1 LYYFLKGNST
11 VPFAKEHPGNSSSDS
26 VDQASK
32 RRFEL
37 SKPPLKVSV
46 AGSSSGT
53 TGRGTGLHQL
63 PRTIVFSSSSTNLL
77 MGATAAANGTAA
89 AAEADELEGGWGSG
103 GGDIVNGLGIAAQP
117 AAHFHQPDNMW
128 KVNTETIF
136 VDPQ

>member
-1 LYYFLKGNST
+1 L
-11 VPFAKEHPGNSSSDS
+11 E
-26 VDQASK
+26 QASK

-37 SKPPLKVSV
+37 SKPPVRVGV
-46 AGSSSGT
+46 AGSSSGA
-53 TGRGTGLHQL
+53 RSTGLHQL

>member
-1 LYYFLKGNST
+1 L
-11 VPFAKEHPGNSSSDS
+11 E
-26 VDQASK
+26 QASK

-37 SKPPLKVSV
+37 SKPPLRVGV
-46 AGSSSGT
+46 AGSSSGA
-53 TGRGTGLHQL
+53 RSTGLHQL

-77 MGATAAANGTAA
+77 LGTTAATGAAA
-89 AAEADELEGGWGSG
+89 AAEADELKGGWGSG

-117 AAHFHQPDNMW
+117 AAHAHQPDNMW